1 MSDPEAYMQR
11 ATPLA
16 ASEPAAAPPSPAGA
30 AAGGERED
38 TAEAAEAVR
47 RQAKLL
53 GESANVI
60 ERAHPSLFEMFKD
73 LLSGLFRRL
82 ARLVEML
89 RGKSAAEPIR
99 DAARDVQN
107 AQNNAQLAD
116 AARKGGAAV
125 GRLDNSDTRTAN
137 NSLSGKQLQALLQER
152 AGLDEASALLYCATA
167 NASFKPAPDNLTIL
181 SAALEAQ
188 ARTVQSLQKDFDEDL
203 GLMRESLRIRTR
215 DIHPS
220 QIERME
226 LKDMQ
231 KIVKAKAQQSP
242 EMFDDLVAL
251 GQRLDATAGDLVEVR
266 HAAEATFARAWEA
279 LLPMQSLQGAASRIW
294 DADVL
299 TTNIEALE
307 KAQPE
312 VARQRELL
320 ERQRLA
326 RGHGNQPAKSDQA
339 AADAAPPAAAA
350 GAGGAASAADD
361 GVDIQ
366 AAAMASLTPEHLAA
380 LQARRERSA
389 QVARHAAALDA
400 AGQGRALN
408 SDGKPMTE
416 KEQALAQAQARDVI
430 ARARS
435 ASAEAVPSAASAPAP
450 AAPVPAGLARLR
462 DGVQAHLTDADR
474 KRPMASDEF
483 GFSPAESAH
492 ADRVVHSL
500 AADAAKIIL
509 GVPAAPSDQSA
520 PASPAH
526 GAGGDGDDA
535 SPGADIP
542 APR

>member
-1 MSDPEAYMQR
+1 MNDPEAHMQR

-30 AAGGERED
+30 AAGGERE
-38 TAEAAEAVR
+38 EAAEAVR

-125 GRLDNSDTRTAN
+125 SRLDNSDTRTAN
-137 NSLSGKQLQALLQER
+137 NSLSGKQLQSLLQER

-181 SAALEAQ
+181 TAALEAQ
-188 ARTVQSLQKDFDEDL
+188 AGTVQSLQKDFDEDL

-251 GQRLDATAGDLVEVR
+251 GQRLDATAGDLAAVR

-294 DADVL
+294 DADAL
-299 TTNIEALE
+299 TKKIEALE

-326 RGHGNQPAKSDQA
+326 RGHGNQPAKSDQGA
-339 AADAAPPAAAA
+339 ASAAPAAAA
-350 GAGGAASAADD
+350 GGAALAADD

-366 AAAMASLTPEHLAA
+366 AAAMASLTPDHLAA

-416 KEQALAQAQARDVI
+416 QEQALAQAQARDVI

-435 ASAEAVPSAASAPAP
+435 ASAEAVPSAAPVP
-450 AAPVPAGLARLR
+450 TAPVPAGLARLR

-500 AADAAKIIL
+500 AEDAAKIIL